1 MGRGAWPVAGGR
13 RRRHGADRPGAAGP
27 GAPATARPRPPQAL
41 TAGAQPP
48 RGIAWLIG
56 ALVAI
61 AQFGNYY
68 VYDAVGPVADLLQSQ
83 RGFSDSQV
91 GMLNA
96 IYSLPNIVLILVGGV
111 LVDRFGA
118 ARMALVTAAIC
129 LAGAALTA
137 FSPNFAGMAAG
148 RLLFGIGAETFGIA
162 TLAAVADYF
171 GGRGLAFAMAVV
183 LAVGRLGSF
192 SADMSPS
199 WFTTAYA
206 QGWQP
211 PLVIATWVAASSL
224 AASLVYWWLDRGP
237 RKAGL
242 LPTGREGHTAE
253 RLVWRDLLH
262 FGRAYWYLLALCV
275 LWYSVIL
282 AFRSTFS
289 IKYFQ
294 HAHGLDLATAGEMN
308 SYVFL
313 AAVFATPA
321 FGWLCDRA
329 GRYAPFLAFG
339 ALLLP
344 LALAML
350 ALTSWSLWLSTVLIG
365 ISFSLVPAVMWPM
378 ASRLVAP
385 SRFGTAIG
393 LMWVAQN
400 AGVSGANLVAGWLND
415 GAGASAANPA
425 GYAPMMAFFGFASLL
440 GFVCALALWLTAGRR
455 RHELRA

>member
-1 MGRGAWPVAGGR
+1 M
-13 RRRHGADRPGAAGP
+13 
-27 GAPATARPRPPQAL
+27 TASI
-41 TAGAQPP
+41 QPP
-48 RGIAWLIG
+48 RGLAWLIG

-68 VYDAVGPVADLLQSQ
+68 VYDAVGPVAELLQSQ

-91 GMLNA
+91 GLLNA
-96 IYSLPNIVLILVGGV
+96 IYSLPNVVLILVGGV

-118 ARMALVTAAIC
+118 ARMAVVTAAIC
-129 LAGAALTA
+129 AVGAALTA
-137 FSPNFAGMAAG
+137 LSPGFTGMAAG

-162 TLAAVADYF
+162 TLAAIADYF
-171 GGRGLAFAMAVV
+171 SGRSLALAMGLA
-183 LAVGRLGSF
+183 LAIGRLGSF
-192 SADMSPS
+192 SADMSPG
-199 WFTTAYA
+199 WFPAAYA
-206 QGWQP
+206 AGWQP
-211 PLVIATWVAASSL
+211 PLVIATWVAVSSL
-224 AASLVYWWLDRGP
+224 LASLAYWWLDRGP
-237 RKAGL
+237 RRAGL
-242 LPTGREGHTAE
+242 LPTGQTAE
-253 RLVWRDLLH
+253 KFAWRDLLH

-321 FGWLCDRA
+321 FGWLCDRLR
-329 GRYAPFLAFG
+329 RYAPLLAFG

-350 ALTSWSLWLSTVLIG
+350 ALTSWSLWWATVLIG

-385 SRFGTAIG
+385 GRFGTAIG

-415 GAGASAANPA
+415 AAGASAANPA
-425 GYAPMMAFFGFASLL
+425 GYAPMMEFFGVASTL
-440 GFVCALALWLTAGRR
+440 GFACALALWWTAGRR
-455 RHELRA
+455 RHEVKDAT